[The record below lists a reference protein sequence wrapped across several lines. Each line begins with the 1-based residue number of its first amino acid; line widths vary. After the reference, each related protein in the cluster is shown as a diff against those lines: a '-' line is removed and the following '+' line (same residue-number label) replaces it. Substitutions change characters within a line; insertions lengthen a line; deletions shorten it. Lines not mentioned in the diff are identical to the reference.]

1 MREVWVRGVAVSYV
15 LGKNT
20 KLTVHLSTQERNMG
34 TCTQCEKPGE
44 FLGGGGGTCDDYVC
58 MCVRGFHIR
67 RSYFHF
73 DLLSIRQSSFTC
85 HRHETRTIVKILKM
99 L

>member
-34 TCTQCEKPGE
+34 TCTQCEKPDE
-44 FLGGGGGTCDDYVC
+44 FLGGGGGTCDDYSFVC
-58 MCVRGFHIR
+58 VFE
-67 RSYFHF
+67 
-73 DLLSIRQSSFTC
+73 DSILDSHTFTL
-85 HRHETRTIVKILKM
+85 IFYQ
-99 L
+99 

>member
-34 TCTQCEKPGE
+34 TCTQCEKPDE
-44 FLGGGGGTCDDYVC
+44 FLGGGGGTCDDHSFVC
-58 MCVRGFHIR
+58 VFE
-67 RSYFHF
+67 
-73 DLLSIRQSSFTC
+73 DSILDSHTFALIFYQ
-85 HRHETRTIVKILKM
+85 
-99 L
+99 

>member
-34 TCTQCEKPGE
+34 TCTQCEKPDE
-44 FLGGGGGTCDDYVC
+44 FLGGGGG
-58 MCVRGFHIR
+58 
-67 RSYFHF
+67 
-73 DLLSIRQSSFTC
+73 DLR
-85 HRHETRTIVKILKM
+85 
-99 L
+99 

>member
-44 FLGGGGGTCDDYVC
+44 FLGGGGGLAMTTFVC
-58 MCVRGFHIR
+58 VFE
-67 RSYFHF
+67 
-73 DLLSIRQSSFTC
+73 DSILDSHTFTL
-85 HRHETRTIVKILKM
+85 IFYQ
-99 L
+99 

>member
-44 FLGGGGGTCDDYVC
+44 FLGGGGLAMTTFVC
-58 MCVRGFHIR
+58 VFE
-67 RSYFHF
+67 
-73 DLLSIRQSSFTC
+73 DSILDSHTFTL
-85 HRHETRTIVKILKM
+85 IFYQ
-99 L
+99 

>member
-34 TCTQCEKPGE
+34 TCTQCEKPDE
-44 FLGGGGGTCDDYVC
+44 FLGGGGGLAMTIRLYVC
-58 MCVRGFHIR
+58 SRIPYWTVI
-67 RSYFHF
+67 
-73 DLLSIRQSSFTC
+73 LSLWSFINKTKFI
-85 HRHETRTIVKILKM
+85 HM
-99 L
+99 SWS